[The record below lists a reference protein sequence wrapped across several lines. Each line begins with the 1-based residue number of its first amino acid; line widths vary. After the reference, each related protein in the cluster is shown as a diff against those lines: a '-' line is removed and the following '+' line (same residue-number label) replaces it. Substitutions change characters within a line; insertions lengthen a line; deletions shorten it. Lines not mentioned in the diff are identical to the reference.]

1 MPEPA
6 LFDLTMPDPPALA
19 LATLK
24 PGAQRSPPEPK
35 PVELEKFALESPRL
49 RGLAAWYLDPPTF
62 PEPNP

>member
-6 LFDLTMPDPPALA
+6 LFDLTMPDPTALA

-35 PVELEKFALESPRL
+35 PVELELAPELPLLQEP
-49 RGLAAWYLDPPTF
+49 AAWYLDPPTF